1 MANCREYYDET
12 SRLLKHMHDGTLAG
26 DDAKRL
32 HKLLGQW
39 EDVDCPNNGA
49 DCVHGKCPYAETPDW
64 ITTHGYTD
72 LQAMVLELGYMQ
84 EEGGRKF
91 DRIPQKG
98 SADPAELAKGKR
110 MWAGEHGERVY
121 RKSRLSGLLYIAGGV
136 VFLGMAYLNGLRF
149 FVPKEEWLEIILLLV
164 AFLGAGI
171 LFVIGG
177 LDPYFDRKP
186 VLVIGDRGVLTRE
199 FGLIPWNE
207 IASARGFS
215 AKGTRIFIM
224 LRDPGQYARKQGR
237 EILTTELEIEFNMMM
252 YGSVNDAAALISA
265 RAAGPA
271 AISAQKS

>member
-1 MANCREYYDET
+1 MKCCEYYQET
-12 SRLLKHMHDGTLAG
+12 LPLLKRLHDGTLAG

-32 HKLLGQW
+32 HKLLGQ
-39 EDVDCPNNGA
+39 ETLLCEN
-49 DCVHGKCPYAETPDW
+49 HTSGKCPCSATPEW
-64 ITTHGYTD
+64 VSSYGYYDIEELT
-72 LQAMVLELGYMQ
+72 MELGFMQ
-84 EEGGRKF
+84 ERGRKF

-110 MWAGEHGERVY
+110 MWAGDHGERVY

-177 LDPYFDRKP
+177 LDPFIDRKP

-224 LRDPGQYARKQGR
+224 LRDPGQYARKQGQ

-252 YGSVNDAAALISA
+252 FGSVNDAAALISA

>member
-1 MANCREYYDET
+1 
-12 SRLLKHMHDGTLAG
+12 MHDGTLAG
-26 DDAKRL
+26 DDTKRL
-32 HKLLGQW
+32 HKLLGQAM
-39 EDVDCPNNGA
+39 EVICQSYGKDSID
-49 DCVHGKCPYAETPDW
+49 GKCPCSATPDW
-64 ITTHGYTD
+64 ISSHGYYDITD
-72 LQAMVLELGYMQ
+72 LTMELGYMQ

-98 SADPAELAKGKR
+98 SADPAALAKGKR
-110 MWAGEHGERVY
+110 MWAGDHGERAY
-121 RKSRLSGLLYIAGGV
+121 RKSRLTGLLYLVGGA
-136 VFLGMAYLNGLRF
+136 VFLGMAYLAGMRLF
-149 FVPKEEWLEIILLLV
+149 IPKEEWLEIILLLV
-164 AFLGAGI
+164 VFLGAGI

-177 LDPYFDRKP
+177 SDPFIDRKP

-252 YGSVNDAAALISA
+252 FGSENDAAALISA